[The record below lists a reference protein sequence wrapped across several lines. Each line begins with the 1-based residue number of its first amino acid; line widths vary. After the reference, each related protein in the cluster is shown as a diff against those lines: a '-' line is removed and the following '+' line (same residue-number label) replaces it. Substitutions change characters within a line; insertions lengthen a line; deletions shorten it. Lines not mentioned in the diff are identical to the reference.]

1 MTKNNSIWK
10 PLTSLIKD
18 PVIPRGFLRPE
29 KNRYISFS
37 VFLQE
42 NRTKVVE
49 FISEYPD
56 GEFVSLED
64 FFEDYEAT
72 KQELSEL
79 RERVKKLEALT
90 KSPL

>member
-10 PLTSLIKD
+10 PLISLIKD

-29 KNRYISFS
+29 KDRYISFS
-37 VFLQE
+37 LFLQE

-49 FISEYPD
+49 FIKDYPD

-79 RERVKKLEALT
+79 KERVKKLETLT
-90 KSPL
+90 K